1 MNRWMARLAPVLVLA
16 GLAGTAWS
24 SPTAFEVRVGG
35 LYLNSKEVRD
45 VYRIGLV
52 VGADL
57 TIPVWK
63 GLSLWVGADYYSK
76 KGKLTFTLED
86 TTLRVVPVFSG
97 FKLQATSSSVR
108 PYLALA
114 AGCFLYKESNILG
127 TVSGSKIGPLAQ
139 LGLLVKIK
147 RAAWLDIHVR
157 FTSVR
162 YKNAEEP
169 EPLTADIGG
178 IQGGLG
184 LAFRF

>member
-1 MNRWMARLAPVLVLA
+1 MKRLRAWVGPALLLA
-16 GLAGTAWS
+16 GLVETAWS
-24 SPTAFEVRVGG
+24 SAAMFEVRAGG
-35 LYLNSKEVRD
+35 LFLNSKEVRD
-45 VYRIGLV
+45 VYKMGLV

-57 TIPVWK
+57 TVPVWK
-63 GLSLWVGADYYSK
+63 GLSLWAGADYYNK
-76 KGKLTFTLED
+76 KGKLSFTLED
-86 TTLRVVPVFSG
+86 TTLRVVPFFAG
-97 FKLQATSSSVR
+97 FKLQAVSSSFR

-114 AGCFLYKESNILG
+114 AGYFLFKETNVLG

-139 LGLLVKIK
+139 LGLLVRIK
-147 RAAWLDIHVR
+147 GAVWLDVHGR

-184 LAFRF
+184 LAFQF

>member
-1 MNRWMARLAPVLVLA
+1 M
-16 GLAGTAWS
+16 
-24 SPTAFEVRVGG
+24 FEVRTGG

-45 VYRIGLV
+45 VYKIGVV

-57 TIPVWK
+57 TVPVWK
-63 GLSLWVGADYYSK
+63 GLCLWAGADYYSK

-86 TTLRVVPVFSG
+86 TTLRVVPVFAG
-97 FKLQATSSSVR
+97 FKLQAPSSAVR

-114 AGCFLYKESNILG
+114 AGYFLYKETNILG
-127 TVSGSKIGPLAQ
+127 TVSGSRIGPLAQ
-139 LGLLVKIK
+139 LGFLVRIK
-147 RAAWLDIHVR
+147 GAVWLDIHGR

-178 IQGGLG
+178 IDGGLG